1 MKKARKSDYSM
12 NIDVMFRHSSVCVSV
27 GVSGPEELTVESA
40 HSALENMFETLRGVS
55 HARDHLKN
63 FSSVYTPSDGAHQVS
78 DTYVKCNATY

>member
-12 NIDVMFRHSSVCVSV
+12 NIDVMFRHSSVSVCVSV
-27 GVSGPEELTVESA
+27 GVPGPEELTVESA

-78 DTYVKCNATY
+78 DT

>member
-1 MKKARKSDYSM
+1 M
-12 NIDVMFRHSSVCVSV
+12 NIDVMFRHSSVSVCVSV
-27 GVSGPEELTVESA
+27 GVLGPEELTVEHA

-78 DTYVKCNATY
+78 DP